1 MCPLAERYV
10 GLRRIKHN
18 KKKIRQMKKKTDFP
32 LDSLRSDFTSSPPS
46 PLLDSSPTQE
56 DSKEVLLAN
65 SEVVPFI
72 SQETSDE
79 PQMKRHLSRVGK
91 LILLSLLGLGGLVI
105 LPSFLSSLAGCSS
118 KAKQAEAKNNLGALN
133 RAQQAYFLD
142 HQQFTTDLAQLGVGI
157 KNPSTNYSYSIRA
170 TKKAVFNYAISRK
183 GNHKSSVGGVF
194 TIPATNLD
202 PKADQKEILTVA
214 IACEALRPGAT
225 QPAAPTLQKGI
236 PTCGEGTRD
245 LASR

>member
-1 MCPLAERYV
+1 V

-32 LDSLRSDFTSSPPS
+32 LDSLRSDFTSSPSS
-46 PLLDSSPTQE
+46 PLLNSSPTQE

-65 SEVVPFI
+65 TEVVPLL

-79 PQMKRHLSRVGK
+79 PQMKRRLSRVGK

-105 LPSFLSSLAGCSS
+105 LPSFLSSVAGCSS
-118 KAKQAEAKNNLGALN
+118 KAKQVEAKNNIGVLN
-133 RAQQAYFLD
+133 RAQQAYFLEYGE
-142 HQQFTTDLAQLGVGI
+142 FTTNLAQLGVGI
-157 KNPSTNYSYSIRA
+157 ITQSENYSYSIHT

-183 GNHKSSVGGVF
+183 GNHKSYAGGVF
-194 TIPATNLD
+194 TIPATKLESQ
-202 PKADQKEILTVA
+202 ADKKEMTNVA
-214 IACEALRPGAT
+214 IACEALHLGAT

-245 LASR
+245 LANR